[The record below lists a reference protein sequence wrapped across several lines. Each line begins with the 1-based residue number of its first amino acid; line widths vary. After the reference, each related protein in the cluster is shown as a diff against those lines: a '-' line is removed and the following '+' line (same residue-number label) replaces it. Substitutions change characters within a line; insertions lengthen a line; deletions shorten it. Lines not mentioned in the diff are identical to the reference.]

1 MGEGLLGI
9 ILIVGIITISAF
21 LAMGFK
27 KQPPKPQQKSE
38 EPYHPVETVSYV
50 HYSRPESP
58 KVKEM
63 VNANAQSLRLNLMA
77 QKAFREM
84 ADTARKHQGFVSP
97 GTDRD
102 YDR

>member
-1 MGEGLLGI
+1 MGEGVLGI

-27 KQPPKPQQKSE
+27 KQPPKQQKKPE
-38 EPYHPVETVSYV
+38 ESYYPAETVSHV
-50 HYSRPESP
+50 HYSRPENP

-84 ADTARKHQGFVSP
+84 ADTARRHQSFVSP
-97 GTDRD
+97 ETDCD